1 MSTPVR
7 FPNLGSM
14 SPMGAMGAMGR
25 MGPMPAMPP
34 ISPQFGVNPAEN
46 RPGSRLSVV
55 PQSEQLDAGALEEA
69 QKLGVA
75 DNSAHGVHKPF
86 SDFLKAQVEGVNSL
100 QKEADTAVAAM
111 ATGNS
116 GNLHE
121 TMIALDKADVSFRML
136 TKVRN
141 KVIDAYHEVMRMNI

>member
-1 MSTPVR
+1 MAAPVR
-7 FPNLGSM
+7 FPQLGPM
-14 SPMGAMGAMGR
+14 SPMP
-25 MGPMPAMPP
+25 PM
-34 ISPQFGVNPAEN
+34 SPVFGGEA
-46 RPGSRLSVV
+46 RPGGRLSVV
-55 PQSEQLDAGALEEA
+55 PETPSLDGAALEEA
-69 QKLGVA
+69 RKLGVA
-75 DNSAHGVHKPF
+75 EDPARGVHKPF
-86 SDFLKAQVEGVNSL
+86 EDFLKAQIEGVNSL

-111 ATGNS
+111 ATGHS